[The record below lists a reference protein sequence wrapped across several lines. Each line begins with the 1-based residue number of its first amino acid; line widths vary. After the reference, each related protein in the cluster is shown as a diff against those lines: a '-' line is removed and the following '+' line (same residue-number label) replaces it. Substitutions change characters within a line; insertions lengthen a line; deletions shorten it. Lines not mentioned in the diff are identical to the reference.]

1 MSLRQSH
8 LLVEQLKQKLSTL
21 LENRLP
27 PPFYSRVRGVWRA
40 CRSRPP
46 GHQKINHVVN
56 TVLGRS
62 RIIPWSTG
70 VGAASSTSPVVS
82 IVIPTRDRAALLRR
96 AVKTL
101 FENSDWPNKE
111 LIIVDNGSVEQST
124 VALFERMRGLPNVVI
139 LRHDETFN
147 FARLINAGAR
157 ASRGEVLA
165 FLNNDVE
172 TEDRNWLAPLGRIAV
187 DPRVGVVGPKLLHP
201 DGSVQHAG
209 IVLGIGGFVGHAG
222 RWRAADDPGPYG
234 MLTTTRRISAVTGAC
249 LLTRRDVFDAIGG
262 FDEAFPVEFN
272 DVDYCLRV
280 AMAGYAVVYAA
291 APSLVHKEGST
302 RQTAPLREQERMD
315 QRLFVQRWGRALID
329 DPYYPVELTVSD
341 ESLTL
346 AQEEHRA

>member
-1 MSLRQSH
+1 M
-8 LLVEQLKQKLSTL
+8 
-21 LENRLP
+21 
-27 PPFYSRVRGVWRA
+27 
-40 CRSRPP
+40 
-46 GHQKINHVVN
+46 
-56 TVLGRS
+56 
-62 RIIPWSTG
+62 
-70 VGAASSTSPVVS
+70 
-82 IVIPTRDRAALLRR
+82 
-96 AVKTL
+96 
-101 FENSDWPNKE
+101 
-111 LIIVDNGSVEQST
+111 
-124 VALFERMRGLPNVVI
+124 
-139 LRHDETFN
+139 
-147 FARLINAGAR
+147 
-157 ASRGEVLA
+157 A

-187 DPRVGVVGPKLLHP
+187 DPRVGVVGPKLHYP

-262 FDEAFPVEFN
+262 FDEAFAVECN

-302 RQTAPLREQERMD
+302 RQIAPLREQERMD
-315 QRLFVQRWGRALID
+315 RRLFLQRWGRALID
-329 DPYYPVELTVSD
+329 DPYYPVELTVGD

-346 AQEEHRA
+346 AQEEKRA